1 MKAET
6 PFSFKKLFFGKNPL
20 FPHAKFCLF
29 CALLPFLAVAFPE
42 KAQSQQLV
50 AYTVK
55 RGDTLTEIAQR
66 YQVSVTQLRRWN
78 GIRDDKIIQGQQL
91 QLWPLGAP
99 SWYVVRSG
107 ETLSEVASQF
117 DVSIATLRRLNGISG
132 DRIYPGQ
139 RLMIRAITRK
149 GNEPQTYVV
158 KRGDTLWHI
167 ASLFGLSVAEL
178 KELNHIQKNRIYPGR
193 ELIVEEAAEDPP
205 VEPEKF
211 EYIVNK
217 GDALSEIAE
226 RYNVSPGLIRQLNH
240 LKGDRIYPGDTL
252 QLKPSSLEEAVHIV
266 QPGETLSV
274 IALKYQIPMTDLM
287 EINGLMGSKIL
298 VGQKLHLKAASSQ
311 MHIVERGDALWEISS
326 SYGIPVEDIKAL
338 NGLKSDLIYPGQELR
353 LGAQAP
359 TYAGSY
365 LVKPGDYLE
374 GIARLHQM
382 SVAEIKSVN
391 GLRTSLIHPGDTLRV
406 RPLLNR
412 GNQWRQNRVIDW
424 EAFLASPKGIRKI
437 QAKNGPYYFKRPVAE
452 RQAQSIYYEGP
463 VGTPLR
469 NYRQAKKLWSI
480 FESEISH
487 LPRIS
492 NVLHG
497 WHFVLDPGH
506 GGLDPGAVVRSL
518 DGNANAVYVVEDEYV
533 YDIALRVY
541 IFLRLCGADVTMT
554 LLSPN
559 HLIRRSNPPSLT
571 FVNEKNEIYNSYE
584 LNKSNRWGCW
594 PIGGRG
600 GNLDNRVKIARDA
613 FRTVP
618 KNRRIFLSFHADIE
632 PASPEAVQ
640 VIYYKSRTGED
651 TRSKDFAEKLLPALG
666 AGAHIRGRNLGVLRN
681 NPAYVSALIEIRN
694 LAYIDH
700 GWALRFEELRQRD
713 AEKVVKGVLDYVGY
727 PLRTAMEMDN
737 FDSMTRAQSRF

>member
-1 MKAET
+1 MHPIEGQPAIVV
-6 PFSFKKLFFGKNPL
+6 FIG
-20 FPHAKFCLF
+20 
-29 CALLPFLAVAFPE
+29 
-42 KAQSQQLV
+42 
-50 AYTVK
+50 K

-66 YQVSVTQLRRWN
+66 YHVSVIQLRRWN
-78 GIRDDKIIQGQQL
+78 GLRDSTIIQGQQL

-99 SWYVVRSG
+99 PWYVVRSG

-117 DVSIATLRRLNGISG
+117 DVSTATLRRLNGISG

-139 RLMIRAITRK
+139 RLMLRAITRK
-149 GNEPQTYVV
+149 ENEPQTYEV

-167 ASLFGLSVAEL
+167 ASVYGLSVSEL
-178 KELNHIQKNRIYPGR
+178 KELNHSQSDRIYPGSV
-193 ELIVEEAAEDPP
+193 LIVEEAQEEAP
-205 VEPEKF
+205 VEPEQF
-211 EYIVNK
+211 EYIVK
-217 GDALSEIAE
+217 EGDNLSKIAQ
-226 RYNVSPGLIRQLNH
+226 RYNVSLGLIRQLNH

-266 QPGETLSV
+266 RPGETLSA

-287 EINGLMGSKIL
+287 EINGLTGSRIL

-326 SYGIPVEDIKAL
+326 AYGIPVEDIKAL
-338 NGLKSDLIYPGQELR
+338 NDLKSDLVYPGQELR
-353 LGAQAP
+353 LGAKAP

-365 LVKPGDYLE
+365 TVKPGDYLE
-374 GIARLHQM
+374 RIARLHQM
-382 SVAEIKSVN
+382 SVAEIQSVN
-391 GLRTSLIHPGDTLRV
+391 GLRTSVIHPGDTLRV

-412 GNQWRQNRVIDW
+412 GSEWRQNRVIDGG
-424 EAFLASPKGIRKI
+424 AFLVSPKGIRKI

-452 RQAQSIYYEGP
+452 RQARSNYYEGP
-463 VGTPLR
+463 IGTPLR
-469 NYRQAKKLWSI
+469 NYRQAKELWSI
-480 FESEISH
+480 FENEISH

-518 DGNANAVYVVEDEYV
+518 DGNAKAVYVVEDEYV
-533 YDIALRVY
+533 YDIALRVC
-541 IFLRLCGADVTMT
+541 ILLKLCGADVTMT

-559 HLIRRSNPPSLT
+559 HLIRRSDPSRLT
-571 FVNEKNEIYNSYE
+571 FVNEKNEVFNSYE
-584 LNKSNRWGCW
+584 LNKKDKWQCW
-594 PIGGRG
+594 PIGGRN
-600 GNLDNRVKIARDA
+600 GNLRNRVKIARDA
-613 FRTVP
+613 FRGVP

-632 PASPEAVQ
+632 PGSPEGAQ
-640 VIYYKSRTGED
+640 VIYYKSRTRED
-651 TRSKDFAEKLLPALG
+651 SRSKDFSKKLLPALG
-666 AGAHIRGRNLGVLRN
+666 AGAHIRGRNLAVLRH

-713 AEKVVKGVLDYVGY
+713 AEKVIKGVLDYVGY
-727 PLRTAMEMDN
+727 PVRTAKEMDI
-737 FDSMTRAQSRF
+737 FDSLKRAHSRVENTNQH